1 MVNHY
6 AKFKPLSF
14 TRLEVLEIQ
23 LLKQYTETV
32 PRRYSLTQ
40 AFLKV

>member
-14 TRLEVLEIQ
+14 IGLEVLEIQ
-23 LLKQYTETV
+23 LLKQYTEAV
-32 PRRYSLTQ
+32 PRWYSSTE